1 MGQSW
6 ATDALLYRLLHPPS
20 IKHFNEFSIFV
31 MLKIDRKFGWV
42 ASPFSKSDAMQSCYV
57 Y

>member
-20 IKHFNEFSIFV
+20 IQHFNEFSIFV

-42 ASPFSKSDAMQSCYV
+42 ARSFSKSDAMQSCYV